1 MDSQLAKK
9 IIIDVQIS
17 GWSCL
22 IPASGLL
29 YLYQITH
36 YASFLW
42 GLALVVLYAAYV
54 LATAKLDKWQSPSY
68 VLRMSLIAMF
78 FVGFLPSIPLLFC
91 YSQERKAELKWFFAK
106 I

>member
-29 YLYQITH
+29 YLYQVTH
-36 YASFLW
+36 YAGPGPGRFVR
-42 GLALVVLYAAYV
+42 GLRAGDRQAGQVAVP
-54 LATAKLDKWQSPSY
+54 KLRFVDELDRH
-68 VLRMSLIAMF
+68 VLRRLPAFNSA
-78 FVGFLPSIPLLFC
+78 FVLL
-91 YSQERKAELKWFFAK
+91 QPGA
-106 I
+106 

>member
-17 GWSCL
+17 GWFCL

-29 YLYQITH
+29 YLYQVTH

-54 LATAKLDKWQSPSY
+54 LATAKLDKWQYPSY

-78 FVGFLPSIPLLFC
+78 FVGLLPSIPLLFC
-91 YSQERKAELKWFFAK
+91 YSQERKAGLK
-106 I
+106 

>member
-68 VLRMSLIAMF
+68 VLRMSLITMF
-78 FVGFLPSIPLLFC
+78 FVGFLPSIPLLF
-91 YSQERKAELKWFFAK
+91 
-106 I
+106 

>member
-1 MDSQLAKK
+1 MLRKY
-9 IIIDVQIS
+9 IIDVQIS

-54 LATAKLDKWQSPSY
+54 LATANAGQVAVPKLRFADELDRD
-68 VLRMSLIAMF
+68 VLRRLPAFNSA
-78 FVGFLPSIPLLFC
+78 FVLL
-91 YSQERKAELKWFFAK
+91 QPGA
-106 I
+106 

>member
-29 YLYQITH
+29 YLYQVTH

-42 GLALVVLYAAYV
+42 GLAPVVLYAAYV
-54 LATAKLDKWQSPSY
+54 LATSKLDKWQSPSY

-91 YSQERKAELKWFFAK
+91 YSQERKAGLK
-106 I
+106 

>member
-29 YLYQITH
+29 YLYQVTH

-54 LATAKLDKWQSPSY
+54 LATAKLDKWQYPSY

-78 FVGFLPSIPLLFC
+78 FVGLLPLIPLLFC
-91 YSQERKAELKWFFAK
+91 YSQERKAGLK
-106 I
+106 

>member
-22 IPASGLL
+22 IPASGML

-91 YSQERKAELKWFFAK
+91 YSQERKAGLK
-106 I
+106 

>member
-22 IPASGLL
+22 IPASCLL
-29 YLYQITH
+29 YLYQVTH

-91 YSQERKAELKWFFAK
+91 YSQERKAGLK
-106 I
+106 

>member
-29 YLYQITH
+29 YLYQVTH

-91 YSQERKAELKWFFAK
+91 YSQERKAGLK
-106 I
+106 

>member
-1 MDSQLAKK
+1 MDNQLAKK

-29 YLYQITH
+29 YLYQVTH

-54 LATAKLDKWQSPSY
+54 LATAKLDRWQSPSY

-91 YSQERKAELKWFFAK
+91 YSQERKAGLK
-106 I
+106 

>member
-29 YLYQITH
+29 YLYQVTH
-36 YASFLW
+36 YTSFLW

-54 LATAKLDKWQSPSY
+54 LATAKLDKWQYPSY

-78 FVGFLPSIPLLFC
+78 FVGLLPSIPLLFC
-91 YSQERKAELKWFFAK
+91 YSQERKAGLK
-106 I
+106 

>member
-42 GLALVVLYAAYV
+42 GLALVVLYV

-78 FVGFLPSIPLLFC
+78 FVGFLPSIPLLF
-91 YSQERKAELKWFFAK
+91 
-106 I
+106 

>member
-22 IPASGLL
+22 IPASGML
-29 YLYQITH
+29 YLYQVTH

-68 VLRMSLIAMF
+68 VLRKSLIAMF

-91 YSQERKAELKWFFAK
+91 YSQERKAGLK
-106 I
+106 

>member
-78 FVGFLPSIPLLFC
+78 FVGFLLQFRFC
-91 YSQERKAELKWFFAK
+91 SATARSVRPD
-106 I
+106 

>member
-1 MDSQLAKK
+1 M
-9 IIIDVQIS
+9 QIS

-42 GLALVVLYAAYV
+42 GLALVVLYV

-91 YSQERKAELKWFFAK
+91 YSQERKAGLKWFFAK

>member
-42 GLALVVLYAAYV
+42 GLALVVLYV

-91 YSQERKAELKWFFAK
+91 YSQERKAGLK
-106 I
+106 

>member
-29 YLYQITH
+29 YLYQVTH
-36 YASFLW
+36 YASFFW

-91 YSQERKAELKWFFAK
+91 YSQERKAGLK
-106 I
+106 

>member
-29 YLYQITH
+29 YLYQVTH
-36 YASFLW
+36 YASLLW

-91 YSQERKAELKWFFAK
+91 YSQERKAGLK
-106 I
+106 

>member
-1 MDSQLAKK
+1 MDSQLAKE

-29 YLYQITH
+29 YLYQVTH

-91 YSQERKAELKWFFAK
+91 YSQERKAGLK
-106 I
+106 

>member
-91 YSQERKAELKWFFAK
+91 YSQERTAGLK
-106 I
+106 

>member
-29 YLYQITH
+29 YLYQVTH

-68 VLRMSLIAMF
+68 VLRVSLIAMF
-78 FVGFLPSIPLLFC
+78 FVGLPAFNSTFVLL
-91 YSQERKAELKWFFAK
+91 QPGA
-106 I
+106 

>member
-29 YLYQITH
+29 YLYQVTH

-54 LATAKLDKWQSPSY
+54 LATAKLDKWQYPSY

-91 YSQERKAELKWFFAK
+91 YSQERKAGLK
-106 I
+106 

>member
-29 YLYQITH
+29 YLYQVTH

-54 LATAKLDKWQSPSY
+54 LATSKLDKWQSPSY

-78 FVGFLPSIPLLFC
+78 FVGLLPSIPLLFC
-91 YSQERKAELKWFFAK
+91 YSQERKAGLK
-106 I
+106 

>member
-29 YLYQITH
+29 YLYQVTH

-78 FVGFLPSIPLLFC
+78 FVGFLPSIPLLFF
-91 YSQERKAELKWFFAK
+91 YSQ
-106 I
+106 

>member
-29 YLYQITH
+29 YLYQVTH

-54 LATAKLDKWQSPSY
+54 LATAKLDKWQYPSY
-68 VLRMSLIAMF
+68 VLWMSLIAMF

-91 YSQERKAELKWFFAK
+91 YSQERKDGLK
-106 I
+106 

>member
-1 MDSQLAKK
+1 MDSKLAKK
-9 IIIDVQIS
+9 IIIDVRIS

-22 IPASGLL
+22 LPASGLL
-29 YLYQITH
+29 YLYQVTH

-54 LATAKLDKWQSPSY
+54 LATAKLDKWHSPSY

-91 YSQERKAELKWFFAK
+91 YSQERKAGLK
-106 I
+106 

>member
-54 LATAKLDKWQSPSY
+54 LATAKLEKWQSPSY

-91 YSQERKAELKWFFAK
+91 YSQERKAGLK
-106 I
+106 

>member
-54 LATAKLDKWQSPSY
+54 LATSKLDKWQSPSY

-91 YSQERKAELKWFFAK
+91 YSQERKAGLK
-106 I
+106 

>member
-29 YLYQITH
+29 YLYQVTY

-91 YSQERKAELKWFFAK
+91 YSQERKAGLK
-106 I
+106 

>member
-91 YSQERKAELKWFFAK
+91 YSKERKAGLK
-106 I
+106 

>member
-29 YLYQITH
+29 YLYQVTH

-54 LATAKLDKWQSPSY
+54 LATAKLDKWQYPSY
-68 VLRMSLIAMF
+68 VLRMSLIAIF
-78 FVGFLPSIPLLFC
+78 FVGLLPSIPLLFC
-91 YSQERKAELKWFFAK
+91 YSQERKAGLK
-106 I
+106 

>member
-9 IIIDVQIS
+9 IIIDEQIS

-29 YLYQITH
+29 YLYQVTH

-54 LATAKLDKWQSPSY
+54 LATAKLDKWQYPSY

-78 FVGFLPSIPLLFC
+78 FVGLLPSIPLLFC
-91 YSQERKAELKWFFAK
+91 YSQERKAGLK
-106 I
+106 

>member
-29 YLYQITH
+29 YLYQVTH

-54 LATAKLDKWQSPSY
+54 LATSKLDKWQSPSY

-78 FVGFLPSIPLLFC
+78 FVGFLPSIPLLFR
-91 YSQERKAELKWFFAK
+91 YSQERKAGLK
-106 I
+106 

>member
-54 LATAKLDKWQSPSY
+54 LATAKLDKWQYPSY

-78 FVGFLPSIPLLFC
+78 FVGLLPSIPLLFC
-91 YSQERKAELKWFFAK
+91 YSQERKAGLK
-106 I
+106 

>member
-29 YLYQITH
+29 YLYQVTH

-54 LATAKLDKWQSPSY
+54 LATAKLDKWQYPSY

-78 FVGFLPSIPLLFC
+78 FVGLLPSIPLLFC
-91 YSQERKAELKWFFAK
+91 YSFCSATARSVRPD
-106 I
+106 

>member
-54 LATAKLDKWQSPSY
+54 LATAKLDKWQSPNY

-91 YSQERKAELKWFFAK
+91 YSQERKAGLK
-106 I
+106 

>member
-1 MDSQLAKK
+1 M
-9 IIIDVQIS
+9 QIS

-91 YSQERKAELKWFFAK
+91 YSQERKAGLK
-106 I
+106 